1 MTTLIE
7 KIKPASLENYE
18 LKNLISKR
26 KQKKGRVLTN
36 DLLQKC
42 SRRLPYS
49 CEKKTN
55 WSFCR
60 RNAFNN
66 CGKPTPIALSGKFA
80 SFILKFNDKSEH
92 IISTKHCVKKKW
104 SIVTSIEEV
113 KWLVFAKNELD
124 TVENQDQK
132 HFSSSRPI
140 GILRQKNWR
149 LYISTVFY
157 IEGAVNWDFEGGK

>member
-49 CEKKTN
+49 CEK
-55 WSFCR
+55 R
-60 RNAFNN
+60 
-66 CGKPTPIALSGKFA
+66 PTGRFAEEMRLIIA
-80 SFILKFNDKSEH
+80 
-92 IISTKHCVKKKW
+92 
-104 SIVTSIEEV
+104 
-113 KWLVFAKNELD
+113 
-124 TVENQDQK
+124 ENQHQLL
-132 HFSSSRPI
+132 F
-140 GILRQKNWR
+140 
-149 LYISTVFY
+149 V
-157 IEGAVNWDFEGGK
+157 VNLLHLF